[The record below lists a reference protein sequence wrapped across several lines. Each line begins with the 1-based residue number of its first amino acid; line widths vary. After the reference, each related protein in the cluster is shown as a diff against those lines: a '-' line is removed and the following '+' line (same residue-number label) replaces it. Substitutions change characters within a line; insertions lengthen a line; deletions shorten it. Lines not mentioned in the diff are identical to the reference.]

1 MGHRQNTIMLLSPAV
16 TKALAERKLVGAQR
30 KELTGDIC
38 GSITVHTLYLTK
50 AEIKKDKSSTP

>member
-1 MGHRQNTIMLLSPAV
+1 MLLSPAV